1 MIDPSIF
8 LLSLFNGL
16 LYASVLFLLS
26 SGLNLI
32 YGVMRIINLA
42 HGNLFAFGAYICVWL
57 LITYGLQSLP
67 MPAWYV
73 LPPLVGGAVAAGIA
87 MVVEPTLLRP
97 VYKRPEE
104 FQLLVTFGVM
114 LVLADLL
121 LLFFG
126 GIPIAARE
134 PYFVMGF
141 IDLGVA
147 NYPIYN
153 FVIIGLG
160 LGVAIFLWF
169 LTYRT
174 RFGTMLRATSLDQ
187 SMAQAM
193 GVNVR
198 RLMTL
203 TFVLGSFIAGMAG
216 AYLAIKDT
224 ATLTLGVE
232 TLVLAFIVMVTGG
245 LGSMKGAFVGA
256 LVVGYLRVLVTL
268 LYPEAELMLLWL
280 VTAGI
285 LLARP
290 QGLFGGR

>member
-8 LLSLFNGL
+8 LVSLFNGL

-32 YGVMRIINLA
+32 YGVMRIVNLA
-42 HGNLFAFGAYICVWL
+42 HGNIFAFGAYACIWL
-57 LITYGLQSLP
+57 LLVYGLDYLP
-67 MPAWYV
+67 TPVWFI
-73 LPPLVGGAVAAGIA
+73 LPPLLGGVVAAAIA
-87 MVVEPTLLRP
+87 ILVEPTLLRP

-104 FQLLVTFGVM
+104 FQLIMTFGVL
-114 LVLADLL
+114 LVLADLIL
-121 LLFFG
+121 MLFG
-126 GIPIAARE
+126 PIPLAARE
-134 PYFVMGF
+134 PYFSMGVVDF
-141 IDLGVA
+141 GGINFPV
-147 NYPIYN
+147 YN
-153 FVIIGLG
+153 FLIIGLG
-160 LGVAIFLWF
+160 IAVAAFLWF
-169 LTYRT
+169 LIYRT
-174 RFGTMLRATSLDQ
+174 RFGIMLRATSLDQ

-198 RLMTL
+198 RLMTM
-203 TFVLGSFIAGMAG
+203 TFVLGAFIAGIAG

-224 ATLTLGVE
+224 ATLTLGIN
-232 TLVLAFIVMVTGG
+232 TLVLAFIVMVIGG

-256 LVVGYLRVLVTL
+256 LIVGYLRVAVTL